1 MIKKIAD
8 LKSFKQ
14 ILLIILLIL
23 SFALLKSFNPIAIFS
38 VNGILLSLAFVLV
51 YGTFHWLLFEV
62 IAVFF
67 YSALK
72 IKIEKHIAMS
82 QFTNILRAFIII
94 SNIVIYLVSI
104 LLILINFYTVFLLLL
119 FNLAFSFFI
128 LTCFYITLK
137 KYYLK
142 SIADKSFN
150 ITYFCFIFCY
160 LFLLTIMWG
169 VL

>member
-8 LKSFKQ
+8 LKNFKQ

-38 VNGILLSLAFVLV
+38 ANGILLSLVFVLI
-51 YGTFHWLLFEV
+51 YGIFHWLLFEV

-72 IKIEKHIAMS
+72 TKIEKHITMN
-82 QFTNILRAFIII
+82 QFVNILRAFIIA
-94 SNIVIYLVSI
+94 SNIVIYLVSS
-104 LLILINFYTVFLLLL
+104 LLILINFYTVFLLLF
-119 FNLAFSFFI
+119 FNIAFSFFV
-128 LTCFYITLK
+128 LTCFYIILK
-137 KYYLK
+137 KHFLK
-142 SIADKSFN
+142 SFADKNFN